1 MNTPVADTG
10 EGIIS
15 HPYPT
20 AEDAIR
26 GIQGLKGIGIPD
38 TRIRVASR
46 DAESAVVVAETTGAS
61 VETWVDSP
69 DDGAGP
75 VIVSV
80 EAGEDVEI
88 ARRVM
93 HDGLVAGEADFARYE
108 HSLVDSSV
116 GSGAAIATSSGTA
129 TGITPGGGYEPNTG
143 SSVETTP
150 GTLGQFAPGADTP
163 DEEDD
168 FPG

>member
-1 MNTPVADTG
+1 MNVQPTDTDDG
-10 EGIIS
+10 LVS
-15 HPYPT
+15 HPYPS

-26 GIQGLKGIGIPD
+26 AIQGLKGMGIHD
-38 TRIRVASR
+38 DRIRVASC
-46 DAESAVVVAETTGAS
+46 DADSAVTVAEMTGAN
-61 VETWVDSP
+61 VDTWVDMP
-69 DDGAGP
+69 DAGAGP
-75 VIVSV
+75 VIVTV
-80 EAGEDVEI
+80 EAGEDIEI

-129 TGITPGGGYEPNTG
+129 TGVTPGGGYEPNTG